1 MKKILSILAIMIA
14 IVFSSVAFSSCSSDD
29 DGDKYGFTKA
39 DVVGTWETTA
49 MQTSG
54 GTWIDL
60 TNYLYYDMRA
70 YAKFNSDGT
79 YRGWGALGNGTGTWE
94 LKGNTLTTYVSGKVY
109 ITYTNIVLNGDE
121 MSGTMSDNSAS
132 INFKAK
138 RQ

>member
-1 MKKILSILAIMIA
+1 MKKTFSIFAILAIATITM
-14 IVFSSVAFSSCSSDD
+14 FTSCSSDD
-29 DGDKYGFTKA
+29 DGDKYGFTKN

-49 MQTSG
+49 IQTSG

-60 TNYLYYDMRA
+60 TSYLYYDKRA
-70 YAKFNSDGT
+70 YAKFNNDGT
-79 YRGWGALGNGTGTWE
+79 YRGWGALGNGTGTWKLE
-94 LKGNTLTTYVSGKVY
+94 GNTLTTYVSGKVY

-121 MSGTMSDNSAS
+121 MSGTMSDKSSS

>member
-14 IVFSSVAFSSCSSDD
+14 IVFSSVAFSSCSSDN

>member
-1 MKKILSILAIMIA
+1 MFMAIMIA
-14 IVFSSVAFSSCSSDD
+14 VVFSSVAFSSCSSDD
-29 DGDKYGFTKA
+29 DDNYGFTKA
-39 DVVGTWETTA
+39 DVVGTWGTTA
-49 MQTSG
+49 IQTSDG
-54 GTWIDL
+54 YWRDL
-60 TNYLYYDMRA
+60 TSFLYYDQRA

-79 YRGWGALGNGTGTWE
+79 YRGWGALGNGTGTWV
-94 LKGNTLTTYVSGKVY
+94 LKGNSLITYVNGKVY

>member
-1 MKKILSILAIMIA
+1 MKKILFFMAMIA
-14 IVFSSVAFSSCSSDD
+14 VVFSSVAFSSCSSDD
-29 DGDKYGFTKA
+29 DGDKYGFTKD

-60 TNYLYYDMRA
+60 TSYLYHDKRA
-70 YAKFNSDGT
+70 YAKFNGDGT

-94 LKGNTLTTYVSGKVY
+94 LKGNTLTTYVDGQVY

-121 MSGTMSDNSAS
+121 MIGTMSDKSSS
-132 INFKAK
+132 INFKAR